1 MTMPAEGAATG
12 TEAPPAQDQ
21 GGAPPAQGA
30 PAGAS
35 SNGQPAAP
43 PAEDDGWDVEV
54 PEGEYIP
61 RGTITEARNRYANE
75 RKKRLEYEKS
85 LEEWGGADTV
95 KQALDWVNWAQ
106 TEEGAVDLWV
116 QLGQKLGL
124 GIREM
129 EALFKEGEAAGAA
142 GAGVGDEVIA
152 DDQVITM
159 AEARKLIEQELREKV
174 EAPRTKEQQ
183 VTQAREA
190 VSTVLNEL
198 GVDDQTDA
206 GDILQLGDKYLP
218 AGSMDPKE
226 IAAAVRK
233 GYADWERL
241 VGERAQAYVKK
252 RAELNGGVPKA
263 PAGGGAPANPPPE
276 PPKDVEEAK
285 RRVREKIR
293 AAGSS

>member
-1 MTMPAEGAATG
+1 MSVAAEGAATG
-12 TEAPPAQDQ
+12 VEAPPAQDP
-21 GGAPPAQGA
+21 GTAGAAPP
-30 PAGAS
+30 PAGAE
-35 SNGQPAAP
+35 GQPAAP
-43 PAEDDGWDVEV
+43 PAAEDDGWDVEV

-95 KQALDWVNWAQ
+95 KQAIEWVNWAQ

-129 EALFKEGEAAGAA
+129 EALFKDAEAAGAA
-142 GAGVGDEVIA
+142 GGAGDEVIA

-159 AEARKLIEQELREKV
+159 AEARKLIEAELREKV

-183 VTQAREA
+183 ATQARETVA
-190 VSTVLNEL
+190 SVLNEL
-198 GVDDQTDA
+198 GVDDETDA

-218 AGSMDPKE
+218 TGSMDPKE

-293 AAGSS
+293 AAGSA